1 MLSLGGVAVDEPIML
16 VCGLQRPRVGEGPN
30 AAVIPLRPG
39 RRPPAAL
46 RAGCWTVRV
55 LIALLGCLVVMGFS
69 GPPASASTD
78 QIAVAP
84 AAHGTFS
91 GGGLQV
97 VADPSASTGSAVR
110 YGYNGSVSLQI
121 KLPADADTV
130 ALRVRGEQCSGAP
143 AYTVTVDGVVAASGS
158 VASTSWTTATF
169 SRFLGAG
176 THNITVAFTNYALSI
191 VPSCQRLLYLDSVT
205 FSASSD
211 LMAPM
216 NPPIPAGFVHQSGT
230 QLLDGA
236 GNPVKLR
243 GVDLGGWLSWQ
254 GWEWG
259 QGFDYVGQ
267 STMLNNL
274 VSLVGQSAAD
284 QFQNAVYTNFITASD
299 FRAISEDGL
308 TVARLPINYRMLE
321 DDSNPFVYKP
331 EGWAAL
337 DQAVKDAKANN
348 VYLVLEM
355 EVAPCSQTLGFT
367 ADYVGGPSLWSSQEC
382 QNRMVAMWQA
392 IAARYADQNA
402 IAGYDVLNEP
412 VTSDQQL
419 LGLYKRTTAAIRQVD
434 KNHLIIYE
442 GNNLDQTFGL
452 FTAPLDANEM
462 LEVHDYSWMPASHLG
477 HDLTTRMPTYDAAAE
492 AMNAPM
498 WAGEFGQDVYGS
510 IAHYVSTFNQ
520 DPLFAGWADWTW
532 KQAPGFP
539 ALQTLQLSPDAQMLV
554 DWINNT
560 SRPKPTPA
568 QAQQGMADFI
578 NDIQFANTV
587 PNARMQQILGRSPGS
602 PEALAAAVAARQSGP
617 SAAPASSGSKVRKAR
632 RHSHGHGSRRAKK
645 HSRGRHHGRRRT
657 HHRSRRVHH
666 RSRRLHR
673 PGRVVHHRTSS
684 PRHPAPGTHRA
695 RG

>member
-1 MLSLGGVAVDEPIML
+1 MRVQGP
-16 VCGLQRPRVGEGPN
+16 PRAQSGA
-30 AAVIPLRPG
+30 AAVRRAQRSSRPGPRALGPLRG
-39 RRPPAAL
+39 
-46 RAGCWTVRV
+46 TVGLLV
-55 LIALLGCLVVMGFS
+55 ALLGCLVAAGGHVS
-69 GPPASASTD
+69 SAVAATD
-78 QIAVAP
+78 QIAVAA

-91 GGGLQV
+91 GGSLQV
-97 VADPSASTGSAVR
+97 VADPTASTGSAVR
-110 YGYNGSVSLQI
+110 YGYNGSVSVQI

-130 ALRVRGEQCSGAP
+130 ALRVRGEQCAGAP
-143 AYTVTVDGVVAASGS
+143 AYTVTVDGVVAATGS
-158 VASTSWTTATF
+158 VASTTWTTATF

-176 THNITVAFTNYALSI
+176 THTVTVAFANYALSI

-205 FSASSD
+205 FGASPG
-211 LMAPM
+211 LVAPG

-243 GVDLGGWLSWQ
+243 GADLGGWLSWQ

-284 QFQNAVYTNFITASD
+284 QFQNEVYSNFITASD
-299 FRAISEDGL
+299 FRAMSEDGL

-337 DQAVKDAKANN
+337 DQAVKEAKANN

-367 ADYVGGPSLWSSQEC
+367 ADYVGGPSLWSSPEC

-392 IAARYADQNA
+392 IAARYADQNV

-419 LGLYKRTTAAIRQVD
+419 LDLYKRTTAAIRQVD

-462 LEVHDYSWMPASHLG
+462 LEVHDYSWMPTSHLG
-477 HDLTTRMPTYDAAAE
+477 HDLTSRMPSYDAAAE
-492 AMNAPM
+492 AIDAPM
-498 WAGEFGQDVYGS
+498 WAGEFGQDVYDS

-560 SRPKPTPA
+560 TRPKPTPA
-568 QAQQGMADFI
+568 QAQQGMSDFI

-602 PEALAAAVAARQSGP
+602 PVALAAAVAGRQPGP
-617 SAAPASSGSKVRKAR
+617 STAPGSSGSKVGKAHR
-632 RHSHGHGSRRAKK
+632 RSHAHGSRRAKK
-645 HSRGRHHGRRRT
+645 RSHGRRHRHRRT
-657 HHRSRRVHH
+657 HHQSRRMH
-666 RSRRLHR
+666 RRHRIGHRRR
-673 PGRVVHHRTSS
+673 SSVRRRARS
-684 PRHPAPGTHRA
+684 PRRA